1 MRVSLKYTSDDSAS
15 LEFTASVPI
24 VGTVQKET
32 HIISQSS
39 TPIGISLNST
49 VVHSNNIAI

>member
-39 TPIGISLNST
+39 SPIGISLNST